1 MFTRGKGVFYLYC
14 CLCVEMWRNVQDL
27 QNQTYKICSTKRYSR
42 FFIRI
47 YEVFFITLLNYPFFN
62 TLTKRFSLS
71 ETHIDNSTPTQLF
84 EIPGYIFI
92 SKNRD
97 VGTHV
102 GVAVY
107 IKDGI
112 PLFRRTDLKV
122 NFPNTKSFP
131 ISVWYRPPSTWKFL
145 PTNLNELLRNS
156 LIKVSLEN
164 KKTILTGYFNI
175 NYQKVDDNGELKSIF
190 ALFQLKQIIKTA
202 TSATDKLNL

>member
-164 KKTILTGYFNI
+164 KKTILTGFFNI

-190 ALFQLKQIIKTA
+190 AFFQLKQI
-202 TSATDKLNL
+202 SATDKRNL